1 MFCTNCGT
9 EVKDGSKFCP
19 VCGTDLQAQANA
31 QGTVDTVAEE
41 AAAVVQEAA
50 GVVDTAAQT
59 VSQNVAETVESAA
72 AAVDETA
79 ENVAVAVGDT
89 AEAVTGTAEKIAEA
103 AGNAADEATDG
114 VDVDEAVYAAGAE
127 AGVAAGVAA
136 GATVAANAVSD
147 AAETAVNQTSDAV
160 SASDSTENVTAQY
173 AKRIQLKKAEYSG
186 TYSGNQSVQNAQYG
200 AEQSQFNGQNGQYEA
215 GQGQFNGQYGAGQGQ
230 FNGQNGQ
237 YGAEQGQFNSQ
248 NRQYGAEQ
256 GQFNSQNGQ
265 YGAGQGQFNGQNG
278 QYGAEQGRF
287 SGQTAQFTSQHGQFN
302 QGQPNNGFN
311 GAPYGNQQFNTSMPQ
326 QKDGIVTAGMVLCI
340 IALILSFFQV
350 FHVLGGFFGIFGGI
364 SEEGFFGFIFGAISF
379 VIHVIKLCGLLGSA
393 LIMYLVWKK
402 WDDSKAE
409 PLMTGALAGGL
420 VVILTVIL
428 RAVFAAI
435 FNGVIFG
442 YNYSSMFS
450 GAFLSV
456 VFAIAMMAATYVLI
470 NEKKIN
476 PLGGLQGGNLGEAL
490 KSDLKSVC
498 DMAVEA
504 KDEFQTGKTGS
515 ANTQYAGAYNNVNQN
530 GNPVNGQPQPNNFS
544 GGMLSTD
551 RSIVAYVLLGL
562 VTCGIYDLY
571 MLHCIIQDVNITCAG
586 DGKRT
591 AGILEYILFGILTC
605 GIYDYIWLYNLGNRL
620 QNNAPRY
627 GMNFQEGG
635 ATILLWWVFGALLC
649 GVGPFISANIIIK
662 NSNALN
668 AAYNNMAAQQNG
680 NF

>member
-1 MFCTNCGT
+1 
-9 EVKDGSKFCP
+9 
-19 VCGTDLQAQANA
+19 
-31 QGTVDTVAEE
+31 
-41 AAAVVQEAA
+41 
-50 GVVDTAAQT
+50 
-59 VSQNVAETVESAA
+59 
-72 AAVDETA
+72 
-79 ENVAVAVGDT
+79 
-89 AEAVTGTAEKIAEA
+89 
-103 AGNAADEATDG
+103 
-114 VDVDEAVYAAGAE
+114 
-127 AGVAAGVAA
+127 
-136 GATVAANAVSD
+136 
-147 AAETAVNQTSDAV
+147 
-160 SASDSTENVTAQY
+160 
-173 AKRIQLKKAEYSG
+173 
-186 TYSGNQSVQNAQYG
+186 
-200 AEQSQFNGQNGQYEA
+200 
-215 GQGQFNGQYGAGQGQ
+215 
-230 FNGQNGQ
+230 
-237 YGAEQGQFNSQ
+237 
-248 NRQYGAEQ
+248 
-256 GQFNSQNGQ
+256 
-265 YGAGQGQFNGQNG
+265 
-278 QYGAEQGRF
+278 
-287 SGQTAQFTSQHGQFN
+287 
-302 QGQPNNGFN
+302 
-311 GAPYGNQQFNTSMPQ
+311 
-326 QKDGIVTAGMVLCI
+326 
-340 IALILSFFQV
+340 
-350 FHVLGGFFGIFGGI
+350 
-364 SEEGFFGFIFGAISF
+364 
-379 VIHVIKLCGLLGSA
+379 
-393 LIMYLVWKK
+393 
-402 WDDSKAE
+402 
-409 PLMTGALAGGL
+409 
-420 VVILTVIL
+420 
-428 RAVFAAI
+428 
-435 FNGVIFG
+435 VIFG

-504 KDEFQTGKTGS
+504 KDEFQSGKTGS
-515 ANTQYAGAYNNVNQN
+515 ANTAYNGAYNNMNQNAAYTN

-635 ATILLWWVFGALLC
+635 TTILLWWVFGALLC

>member
-127 AGVAAGVAA
+127 AG
-136 GATVAANAVSD
+136 ATVAANAVSD

-160 SASDSTENVTAQY
+160 SASDSAENVTAQY

-186 TYSGNQSVQNAQYG
+186 TYSGNQSVQN
-200 AEQSQFNGQNGQYEA
+200 
-215 GQGQFNGQYGAGQGQ
+215 
-230 FNGQNGQ
+230 GQ

-248 NRQYGAEQ
+248 NRQYGAGQ

>member
-1 MFCTNCGT
+1 
-9 EVKDGSKFCP
+9 
-19 VCGTDLQAQANA
+19 
-31 QGTVDTVAEE
+31 
-41 AAAVVQEAA
+41 
-50 GVVDTAAQT
+50 
-59 VSQNVAETVESAA
+59 
-72 AAVDETA
+72 
-79 ENVAVAVGDT
+79 
-89 AEAVTGTAEKIAEA
+89 
-103 AGNAADEATDG
+103 
-114 VDVDEAVYAAGAE
+114 
-127 AGVAAGVAA
+127 
-136 GATVAANAVSD
+136 
-147 AAETAVNQTSDAV
+147 
-160 SASDSTENVTAQY
+160 
-173 AKRIQLKKAEYSG
+173 
-186 TYSGNQSVQNAQYG
+186 
-200 AEQSQFNGQNGQYEA
+200 
-215 GQGQFNGQYGAGQGQ
+215 
-230 FNGQNGQ
+230 
-237 YGAEQGQFNSQ
+237 
-248 NRQYGAEQ
+248 
-256 GQFNSQNGQ
+256 
-265 YGAGQGQFNGQNG
+265 
-278 QYGAEQGRF
+278 
-287 SGQTAQFTSQHGQFN
+287 
-302 QGQPNNGFN
+302 
-311 GAPYGNQQFNTSMPQ
+311 MPQ

>member
-31 QGTVDTVAEE
+31 QGTVGTVTEE

-50 GVVDTAAQT
+50 GAVDTAAQT
-59 VSQNVAETVESAA
+59 VSQDAAETVESAA
-72 AAVDETA
+72 AAAEETVENAA
-79 ENVAVAVGDT
+79 EAAGDT

-103 AGNAADEATDG
+103 AGNAADEAASAATG
-114 VDVDEAVYAAGAE
+114 VSADAAVNENA
-127 AGVAAGVAA
+127 AAGVAA
-136 GATVAANAVSD
+136 GDAAGATVVANAVSD
-147 AAETAVNQTSDAV
+147 AGETAVNKTSEAVSTSD
-160 SASDSTENVTAQY
+160 SAENVTAQY

-186 TYSGNQSVQNAQYG
+186 TYSGDQSPQNGQYG
-200 AEQSQFNGQNGQYEA
+200 AEQSQFNGQNGQY
-215 GQGQFNGQYGAGQGQ
+215 GAGQSQ

-237 YGAEQGQFNSQ
+237 N
-248 NRQYGAEQ
+248 
-256 GQFNSQNGQ
+256 
-265 YGAGQGQFNGQNG
+265 GAGQGQFNGQNG

-302 QGQPNNGFN
+302 QGQPNNGVN

-635 ATILLWWVFGALLC
+635 TTILLWWVFGALLC